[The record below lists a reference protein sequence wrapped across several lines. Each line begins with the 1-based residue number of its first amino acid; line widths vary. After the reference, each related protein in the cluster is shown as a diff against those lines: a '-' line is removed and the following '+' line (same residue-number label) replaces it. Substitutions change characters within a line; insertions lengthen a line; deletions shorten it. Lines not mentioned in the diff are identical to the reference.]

1 MVARSRGARPRAPA
15 RPGDAR
21 AAQAEPDRR
30 TREDHVDRSNV
41 GPSYLVA
48 FGSFAGGRL
57 RVPGRGPEPFDVSPA
72 ANRARAGSPFFR
84 FDAARETHG
93 VEPFDGLRIAVS
105 FYARRCDGLSA
116 AARAELAGLGFRLP

>member
-1 MVARSRGARPRAPA
+1 MTCRRAPGA
-15 RPGDAR
+15 HAR